1 MTDRALTPETESLPH
16 PVAIE
21 RAAPPFTLA
30 VDVGGS
36 HVKASVLDRNGSMIA
51 APVRVRTPQP
61 ATPQALLRAVDSL
74 ARVLPKFDRIS
85 VGFPGFVRRGRVF
98 TAPNLGTERW
108 AGFQLDR
115 ALTRRL
121 RKPARVLN
129 DADVQGLGAIEG
141 RGLECVLTLGTGIG
155 SSLFQDG
162 RLLPH
167 LELGQHPLLKGKT
180 YDQYLGNAAADKKG
194 VHTWNRRLR
203 KTISIVRTL
212 VNFDRLY
219 LGGGNTRLIDFE
231 LPRDVKVTP
240 NADGMIGGVHLW
252 DAALDPIFAPPRR
265 KPRLRR

>member
-1 MTDRALTPETESLPH
+1 MSDHALTPETESLPR

-30 VDVGGS
+30 IDIGGS
-36 HVKASVLDRNGSMIA
+36 HVKASVLDRSGAMIA

-61 ATPQALLRAVDSL
+61 ATPQALLRAVSSV
-74 ARVLPKFDRIS
+74 AHMLPKFDRIS

-98 TAPNLGTERW
+98 TAPNLGTESW

-141 RGLECVLTLGTGIG
+141 HGLECVLTLGTGIG

-194 VHTWNRRLR
+194 TRVWNRRLR

-212 VNFDRLY
+212 VNFDQLY
-219 LGGGNTRLIDFE
+219 LGGGNTRLIDFD

-252 DAALDPIFAPPRR
+252 DAALDLVFASPRR
-265 KPRLRR
+265 KSKGRL

>member
-1 MTDRALTPETESLPH
+1 MTDTALKPEAEPLPH

-30 VDVGGS
+30 IDVGGS
-36 HVKASVLDRNGSMIA
+36 HVKASVLDRGGAMIA

-74 ARVLPKFDRIS
+74 ARVLPRYDRIS
-85 VGFPGFVRRGRVF
+85 VGFPGYVRRGRVH

-115 ALTRRL
+115 ALARRL
-121 RKPARVLN
+121 HKPARVLN

-141 RGLECVLTLGTGIG
+141 HGLECVLTLGTGIG

-194 VHTWNRRLR
+194 VRAWNRRLR
-203 KTISIVRTL
+203 KTIAIVRTL

-219 LGGGNTRLIDFE
+219 LGGGNTRLIDFD

-252 DAALDPIFAPPRR
+252 DATLDLMFMPPRR
-265 KPRLRR
+265 KAKLRR